1 MVDLRGILR
10 HWNRISSHRVRVI
23 AGFYYALLVANSAG
37 ILIALRVL
45 SGGDPIRWKALF
57 IELTISCDIGLLIS
71 GLGLRGVLAA
81 NADLVLRCHPRI
93 LWETFRWR
101 RSSIRFVRARKRS
114 RERLD
119 RMRFRLDELRR
130 RAASV
135 DSRIVA
141 MRSIKGQLED
151 MLESGYLD
159 EQSRIEVRDRL
170 GPLAK
175 GISDLTEELLDCNRL
190 ILEIDSDLERFQA
203 KFIEIE
209 RERTVIRQNHE
220 KRLAEIWNR
229 ARLKAI
235 ADLREDDTS
244 RALDGLVEKDSH
256 LSRAWNRKDVG
267 LARRARRDRIRASRE
282 SRSSSQLR
290 NHQS

>member
-1 MVDLRGILR
+1 
-10 HWNRISSHRVRVI
+10 
-23 AGFYYALLVANSAG
+23 
-37 ILIALRVL
+37 
-45 SGGDPIRWKALF
+45 
-57 IELTISCDIGLLIS
+57 
-71 GLGLRGVLAA
+71 
-81 NADLVLRCHPRI
+81 
-93 LWETFRWR
+93 
-101 RSSIRFVRARKRS
+101 
-114 RERLD
+114 
-119 RMRFRLDELRR
+119 
-130 RAASV
+130 
-135 DSRIVA
+135 
-141 MRSIKGQLED
+141 

-209 RERTVIRQNHE
+209 RERTAIRQNHE